1 MGDGLMKKLGILGGM
16 GPLATQLLYRMIIE
30 NTVASKDQEHIDMI
44 ILNHATIP
52 DRTEAIKSGNV
63 EEVIEILTKD
73 AKFLEDGG
81 CTAIA
86 IPCNTSHYFYDK
98 IQSKVNIPVI
108 NMIHSA
114 IENIKE
120 KNPDIKRVGILATDG
135 TVYSDIYRKEC
146 EKFGIEAI
154 YPDAENQKR
163 VMDIIYNQIKKGEK
177 GNWEDFEK
185 IDEYLKKS
193 GCEGAVL
200 ACTELSCFKE
210 NYNLSDFYTDALES
224 LCKKSIIMC
233 DGTLKGDI

>member
-1 MGDGLMKKLGILGGM
+1 MKKLGILGGM

-44 ILNHATIP
+44 ILNHSTIP

-63 EEVIEILTKD
+63 EKILGILTDD
-73 AKFLEDGG
+73 AKFLEKGG
-81 CTAIA
+81 CTSIA

-98 IQSKVNIPVI
+98 IQSKVNIPII
-108 NMIHSA
+108 NMIHAA
-114 IENIKE
+114 IESVKE
-120 KNPDIKRVGILATDG
+120 KKSDIKRVGILATDG

-177 GNWEDFEK
+177 GNLEDFEK

-210 NYNLSDFYTDALES
+210 NHNLSEFYTDALES

>member
-1 MGDGLMKKLGILGGM
+1 MKKLGILGGM

-44 ILNHATIP
+44 ILNHSTIP
-52 DRTEAIKSGNV
+52 DRTEAIKSGDV
-63 EEVIEILTKD
+63 EGIIKILTDD
-73 AKFLEDGG
+73 AKFLENGG
-81 CTAIA
+81 CSFIA

-98 IQSKVNIPVI
+98 IQEKVDISII
-108 NMIHSA
+108 NMIHAA
-114 IENIKE
+114 IEDVKD
-120 KNPDIKRVGILATDG
+120 KNPDIKKIGILATDG

-146 EKFGIEAI
+146 EKFGIEAV
-154 YPDAENQKR
+154 YPDAEIQKI

-177 GNWEDFEK
+177 GNLSDFEK
-185 IDEYLKKS
+185 IDEHLKKS

-210 NYNLSDFYTDALES
+210 NHNLSEFYTDALES

-233 DGTLKGDI
+233 GGTLKGDI